1 MRAGLRR
8 AFARA
13 DARCTESLMSAPS
26 RRDFL
31 AWIAIATAAGA
42 ALGCRKKA
50 SGGTVNVTLGVCA
63 LRISLPIFVA
73 KERGLFEARGLAV
86 DLKPYPTA
94 QPMIDDLLLGRLD
107 AAGFAAYPILFA
119 SAKSLKDANDAPL
132 LAASIVEDRAHRLSY
147 ALARKGAGI
156 SFPKWL
162 AGKRVGILPTV
173 AYQKWLA
180 AILRKAG
187 LAEGDVTITP
197 IAPPMQARALADG
210 AIDVLFTNDP
220 MATAILAQ
228 GEAEL
233 VDGGPPCATWLRD
246 PFPFGAF
253 ALGGAFAR
261 DRRADA
267 ERLVAAID
275 DAIDLIRKDPAAAK
289 QAMTGYVRPDER
301 AFVAKYP
308 DARFFR
314 SDELDA
320 TAVAAEVEREHE
332 LGVFAGEAQV
342 RAWGAGAR

>member
-1 MRAGLRR
+1 
-8 AFARA
+8 
-13 DARCTESLMSAPS
+13 MSSVS

-31 AWIAIATAAGA
+31 AALSVATAGA
-42 ALGCRKKA
+42 STFGCRRKGT
-50 SGGTVNVTLGVCA
+50 GGTVNVTLGVCA

-73 KERGLFEARGLAV
+73 KERGRFEAHGVSV
-86 DLKPYPTA
+86 DLRSYPTA

-107 AAGFAAYPILFA
+107 AAGFAAYPIVFA
-119 SAKSLKDANDAPL
+119 SAKSLSDAKDAPV

-156 SFPKWL
+156 SFPKGL
-162 AGKRVGILPTV
+162 AGKRVGILPTI

-187 LAEGDVTITP
+187 LAEREVTITP
-197 IAPPMQARALADG
+197 IAPAMQARALADG
-210 AIDVLFTNDP
+210 AIDVLLTNDP

-228 GEAEL
+228 GDAEI
-233 VDGGPPCATWLRD
+233 VDDGPPCATWLRD

-253 ALGGAFAR
+253 ALGGPFAR

-275 DAIDLIRKDPAAAK
+275 DAIDLVRQDPAAAK
-289 QAMTGYVRPDER
+289 QAMSGYVRPDER

-314 SDELDA
+314 SSELDA
-320 TAVAAEVEREHE
+320 TAVAVEVDREHE
-332 LGVFAGEAQV
+332 LGVFAGEVKVQAWSAGV
-342 RAWGAGAR
+342 R

>member
-1 MRAGLRR
+1 
-8 AFARA
+8 
-13 DARCTESLMSAPS
+13 MSSAS
-26 RRDFL
+26 RREFL
-31 AWIAIATAAGA
+31 ASIAIATAASA

-73 KERGLFEARGLAV
+73 KERGLFEAHGATV
-86 DLKPYPTA
+86 DLQSYPTA

-107 AAGFAAYPILFA
+107 AAGFAAYPIVFA
-119 SAKSLKDANDAPL
+119 SAKTLKDAKDAPV

-156 SFPKWL
+156 SFPQGLK
-162 AGKRVGILPTV
+162 GKRVGILPTV

-187 LAEGDVTITP
+187 LAEGDVAITP

-210 AIDVLFTNDP
+210 AVDVLFTNDP
-220 MATAILAQ
+220 MATALLAE
-228 GEAEL
+228 GTAEI
-233 VDGGPPCATWLRD
+233 VDNGPPCATWLRD

-261 DRRADA
+261 DRHVDA

-275 DAIDLIRKDPAAAK
+275 DAIDLIRKEPAAAK
-289 QAMTGYVRPDER
+289 QAMEGYVRPTER

-314 SDELDA
+314 SNELDVGA
-320 TAVAAEVEREHE
+320 IAAEVEREHE
-332 LGVFAGEAQV
+332 LGVLVGDTQV
-342 RAWGAGAR
+342 RAWGASVR